1 LALLKERVE
10 RLEKRVDE
18 LEENLEVL
26 GDPKML
32 EDIQRGLDD
41 LKAGRFKV
49 YEDVDEY
56 MADLEQDE

>member
-1 LALLKERVE
+1 
-10 RLEKRVDE
+10 VDE

-49 YEDVDEY
+49 YENVDEY